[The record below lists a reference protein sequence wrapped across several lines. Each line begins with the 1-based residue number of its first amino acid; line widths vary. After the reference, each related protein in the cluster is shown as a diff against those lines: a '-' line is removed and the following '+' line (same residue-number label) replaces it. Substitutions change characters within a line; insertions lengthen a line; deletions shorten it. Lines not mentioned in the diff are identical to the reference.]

1 MCRCTGGR
9 RLTRLPGW
17 EVTGGGEHSGV
28 GTVNPALASTGQQ
41 MLVAAKPALQL
52 HHSEHF

>member
-1 MCRCTGGR
+1 MCRCPGGR

-17 EVTGGGEHSGV
+17 EVTGGGEHSGA

-41 MLVAAKPALQL
+41 MLVSAKPALQL